1 MLDDATFKTNL
12 KALLKENKES
22 EKGSD
27 HFAEKLVD
35 LIKTYITGATVTV
48 AAGIHVTTAGSAT
61 AQTGA
66 TDSTGTGTI
75 S

>member
-1 MLDDATFKTNL
+1 MLDDATFKSEL
-12 KALLKENKES
+12 KALLKENKEG

-27 HFAEKLVD
+27 YFAEKLVD

-48 AAGIHVTTAGSAT
+48 AAGISVTTAGTAT
-61 AQTGA
+61 AQTG
-66 TDSTGTGTI
+66 STSGPGTGTI